1 MRFKASR
8 RFIKRLLLLL
18 LALFSAFLLGAI
30 VFAARCASGGGPL
43 KTVSAA
49 AAGRK
54 QVTAGIKD
62 YARPEVG
69 TYLSYP
75 EWYIVWSYQERAD
88 FQETRLPTRFP
99 FFGAI
104 RQYWSGYCCTYGF
117 TRGRY
122 PFDIGD
128 HVMLAVIGSSF
139 SLEYAIRGVY
149 ESTAG
154 RFTEWLSGHEPA
166 EEDRYA
172 YRVARE
178 YADFVHIRPFYEFSF
193 WKEFKGLWRQTSWWG
208 PHPVRKWERKAFLA
222 LDYGLESFYCWLIE
236 QATHAS
242 YGYESADTYAWIESA
257 PDDLFATL
265 PRIRKVKEVGPG
277 SFIVVIPR
285 YQEFT
290 TIAAQLAARNVHFV
304 EIAGNDEILL
314 TIIAPR
320 SYTYEGPEGQVLFS
334 TGVLTRPDRQ
344 RIAVRTPVASLHS
357 VLNHL
362 AARSVTV
369 EHIYDF

>member
-1 MRFKASR
+1 MPLPASR
-8 RFIKRLLLLL
+8 RFVKRVLRFVLT
-18 LALFSAFLLGAI
+18 LAGVFLLGAI
-30 VFAARCASGGGPL
+30 LFAVRCASGGGPP
-43 KTVSAA
+43 KVISPAA
-49 AAGRK
+49 VERQK
-54 QVTAGIKD
+54 ITADIKD

-104 RQYWSGYCCTYGF
+104 GQYWSGYCCTYGF

-128 HVMLAVIGSSF
+128 HVMLAVIGTSF
-139 SLEYAIRGVY
+139 SFEYVIRGVY
-149 ESTAG
+149 ESTVG
-154 RFTEWLSGHEPA
+154 RFTEWLSGHQPV

-208 PHPVRKWERKAFLA
+208 PHPLRKFERKAFLA
-222 LDYGLESFYCWLIE
+222 IDYSLQSFYCWLIE
-236 QATHAS
+236 QMTHAS
-242 YGYESADTYAWIESA
+242 YAYESADTYAWIENA
-257 PDDLFATL
+257 PADLFTAI
-265 PRIRKVKEVGPG
+265 PRIRKVKEVASGT
-277 SFIVVIPR
+277 FIVIIPR

-290 TIAAQLAARNVHFV
+290 AIASQLAARDVHFV
-304 EIAGNDEILL
+304 EIAGNDEVLL
-314 TIIAPR
+314 TVLAPR
-320 SYTYEGPEGQVLFS
+320 DYSDDGRDGQVLFS
-334 TGVLTRPDRQ
+334 NGVLTRPDLR
-344 RIAVRTPVASLHS
+344 RIGVRTPVAALHS
-357 VLNHL
+357 VLNSMTSHRL
-362 AARSVTV
+362 TI
-369 EHIYDF
+369 EHIYDY